1 MLEVV
6 QVRKDECLVRVESAC
21 DDVFGILESKS
32 ALNSQYQQIAQDTVN
47 ATNRIT
53 EHVRNQIEM
62 WCKRPSYV

>member
-53 EHVRNQIEM
+53 EHVRNQSKCGARE
-62 WCKRPSYV
+62 PSYV